1 MAQDN
6 TGSKN
11 TINGVHEFH
20 EYEGSRWPTSLLYLG
35 SAFLVALIVVFGGRW
50 VYRSVS
56 DTNKSSNN
64 TPKTASNGKE
74 SAKGVVIV
82 PASPGKGSV
91 TTPKATPPPPPPAPT
106 KMPATG
112 DQLPN
117 TGG

>member
-6 TGSKN
+6 TAGKN

-20 EYEGSRWPTSLLYLG
+20 EYEGSRWPTTLLYLG

-56 DTNKSSNN
+56 NSNKDSSSAN
-64 TPKTASNGKE
+64 KTASTGKE
-74 SAKGVVIV
+74 SAKGAVIV
-82 PASPGKGSV
+82 PASPGNGSV
-91 TTPKATPPPPPPAPT
+91 TTPKTTPPPTPAPT
-106 KMPATG
+106 NMPATG